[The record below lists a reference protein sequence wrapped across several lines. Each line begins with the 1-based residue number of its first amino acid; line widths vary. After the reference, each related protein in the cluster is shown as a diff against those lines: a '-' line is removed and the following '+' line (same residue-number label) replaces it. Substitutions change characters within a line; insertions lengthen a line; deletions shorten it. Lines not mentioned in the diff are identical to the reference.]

1 MPGLNSRGEGLLIE
15 KSRPFRRALPLLA
28 LALLTA
34 CTSGPG
40 ATATPASAPPP
51 PATATA
57 ASAPETDTPEPTH
70 VIPTAI
76 PTIALPPPP
85 TAPPAANGVDETQL
99 TAIYSLV
106 AHDLVP
112 RPAPPY
118 LAIAPTAAQGELL
131 DTPAPDRPIPPG
143 LIGALSDLST
153 TIELTSFME
162 AIGPLESGGRVR
174 NDGMFLTF
182 GVVEP
187 DESAGPNGVALYAS
201 FYRASDDATG
211 YRYRLF
217 REGTQWVIKDKTQTW
232 DH

>member
-1 MPGLNSRGEGLLIE
+1 LLIE
-15 KSRPFRRALPLLA
+15 KSRPFRRALPVLA
-28 LALLTA
+28 LALLAA
-34 CTSGPG
+34 CTTGPG
-40 ATATPASAPPP
+40 EPATPTSVPP
-51 PATATA
+51 PATATE
-57 ASAPETDTPEPTH
+57 ASASGPATPEPTH
-70 VIPTAI
+70 IIPTAI

-85 TAPPAANGVDETQL
+85 TAPPTASGIDEAQL
-99 TAIYSLV
+99 VAIYSLV
-106 AHDLVP
+106 AHDLVGQA
-112 RPAPPY
+112 APPY
-118 LAIAPTAAQGELL
+118 LAIAATAAQGELL

-143 LIGALSDLST
+143 LVAALGDLST
-153 TIELTSFME
+153 TVELTSFME

-187 DESAGPNGVALYAS
+187 DASAGPNGVALYAS

-217 REGTQWVIKDKTQTW
+217 RDGPQWVIKDKTQTW